1 VLVACFKNIVINLYK
16 PSFLN
21 DFSVVMLCFVVVMML
36 VDYRVGAWTMMA
48 STLRFLFA
56 QLPLLPGHELD
67 GPQAALSGGIVASI
81 GLLAYCAYQ
90 VSFLSKFA

>member
-1 VLVACFKNIVINLYK
+1 MISFYK
-16 PSFLN
+16 LSFLQ
-21 DFSVVMLCFVVVMML
+21 DFPVVILCFVVGTIS
-36 VDYRVGAWTMMA
+36 VDFRVGAWIMMA
-48 STLRFLFA
+48 STLPFLFA

-90 VSFLSKFA
+90 VSFLSKFV